1 MIHLITALLAMF
13 GWHRLTKGTHLN
25 GNLFIFCLV
34 GFIGLVMSI
43 RFEVY
48 IEAPSSE
55 EKTVFESIKREC
67 KDLTLQNQTPKVVW
81 CPPDKFGNRRDC
93 DARLEPDPF
102 LKFNNPCQRYFT
114 WSRWLVVSEKDNGM
128 KNFRDDWK
136 HRHKNKDNYLINKE
150 K

>member
-1 MIHLITALLAMF
+1 MRNDTSNHCTSGNVWLAQVNQ
-13 GWHRLTKGTHLN
+13 RN
-25 GNLFIFCLV
+25 
-34 GFIGLVMSI
+34 
-43 RFEVY
+43 
-48 IEAPSSE
+48 SS
-55 EKTVFESIKREC
+55 
-67 KDLTLQNQTPKVVW
+67 QVVW